1 MEDRDIVDE
10 ILDNF
15 DFDKVVKVME
25 YLEWTWAS
33 TGGELVYVSDA
44 RKFAR
49 HLLTEALSKVKVNTN
64 SEFNIE
70 SGGFRA
76 EAETFL
82 DDDKKYARLSFELE
96 SHENY

>member
-25 YLEWTWAS
+25 YLEWTWFS
-33 TGGELVYVSDA
+33 TGGETVYVSDA

-49 HLLTEALSKVKVNTN
+49 QLLTEALRKVKVNTN
-64 SEFNIE
+64 DESNIA

-82 DDDKKYARLSFELE
+82 DDDKKYAKLTFEIE
-96 SHENY
+96 SQENY